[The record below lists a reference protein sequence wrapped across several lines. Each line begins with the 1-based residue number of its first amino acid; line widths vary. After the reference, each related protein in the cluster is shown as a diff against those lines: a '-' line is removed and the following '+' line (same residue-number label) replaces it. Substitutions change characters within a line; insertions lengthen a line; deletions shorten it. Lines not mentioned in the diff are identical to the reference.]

1 MGNSKEKT
9 EGGRMKDSCLHG
21 LDRFVS
27 WGLQGAEATLLGLSI
42 GILIKSDFFITKRE
56 ILEKSKERLFQQ

>member
-42 GILIKSDFFITKRE
+42 GILIKSDFF
-56 ILEKSKERLFQQ
+56 L